1 MSKRHQKNI
10 EKQLLDVVNSRGND
24 NRCGE
29 CGAEYPTWASYNL
42 GIFLCG
48 RCASAHRRILGPPN
62 YKISKVKSLTLDK
75 WSEQQVDNLRRVG
88 NARAKKRWNPKRI
101 PFPFDGDDDVA
112 AVEQYIRDKYI
123 LGKFRDDDVDPSEFD
138 DDKMSKYSN
147 DDSHSRHSARSRSNS
162 TRSIQQLPKL
172 THRKLTTYEYSQYQL
187 QQNQMRNFG
196 YQDKDAAL
204 ESLLLAN
211 GDVELAIDIYKQ
223 DAKINPG
230 KEEIAPGLPS
240 RPRPSTTQAQSTT
253 PTGPVSSNSD
263 WWSNPGSTAG
273 STTVSSMPTGAQT
286 APQIYQ
292 YTDPVTGQ
300 VSYVDSNGQEYL
312 DPNNPQ
318 HQQQLMS
325 MTNPQLVAQQTN
337 KQSIMSLY
345 NQPTTVSP
353 QSQGAQQTQSYFPQQ
368 NGLAQPTQTGLS
380 QTGFGY
386 IQQPQQ
392 PQQQQQQQQQFTG
405 FGQTP
410 QPQFTGYGQ
419 PQQTGFYNQQGF
431 R

>member
-1 MSKRHQKNI
+1 MSKKYQKDI

-48 RCASAHRRILGPPN
+48 RCASVHRRVLGPPH

-75 WSEQQVDNLRRVG
+75 WSQQQVDNLRRVG

-101 PFPFDGDDDVA
+101 PFPFDGDDDIA

-138 DDKMSKYSN
+138 DDRMSKYSN
-147 DDSHSRHSARSRSNS
+147 DDSHSRRSARLRSNS

-172 THRKLTTYEYSQYQL
+172 THRKLTTYEYSQYQA
-187 QQNQMRNFG
+187 QQNQMRTFG
-196 YQDKDAAL
+196 YQDRDAAL

-253 PTGPVSSNSD
+253 STGAVSSTSD

-273 STTVSSMPTGAQT
+273 STTVSSMPTGIQAAT
-286 APQIYQ
+286 PQIYQ

-318 HQQQLMS
+318 HQQQLMG
-325 MTNPQLVAQQTN
+325 MTNPQLIAQQTN
-337 KQSIMSLY
+337 KQGIMSLY
-345 NQPTTVSP
+345 NQPTTMSP
-353 QSQGAQQTQSYFPQQ
+353 QSQGVQQQTQLYFPQQ
-368 NGLAQPTQTGLS
+368 NGLMQPSQTGLS
-380 QTGFGY
+380 QPGFGFA
-386 IQQPQQ
+386 QQPQQ
-392 PQQQQQQQQQFTG
+392 PPQQQFTG
-405 FGQTP
+405 FGQP
-410 QPQFTGYGQ
+410 GQPQFTGFGQ
-419 PQQTGFYNQQGF
+419 QQQTGFYNQQGY

>member
-10 EKQLLDVVNSRGND
+10 ERQLLDIVNSRGND

-48 RCASAHRRILGPPN
+48 RCASAHRRILGPPH
-62 YKISKVKSLTLDK
+62 YKISKVKSLTLDT
-75 WSEQQVDNLRRVG
+75 WSEHQLANLRRVG

-101 PFPFDGDDDVA
+101 PFPFDGDDDVG
-112 AVEQYIRDKYI
+112 AVEQYLRDKYI

-138 DDKMSKYSN
+138 EDRMSKYSN
-147 DDSHSRHSARSRSNS
+147 EDSQSRHSVRLRSNS
-162 TRSIQQLPKL
+162 TRSIPQLPKL
-172 THRKLTTYEYSQYQL
+172 THRKLTTYEYSQFQL
-187 QQNQMRNFG
+187 QQNQMRSFG
-196 YQDKDAAL
+196 YQDRDAAL

-223 DAKINPG
+223 DAKINPA

-240 RPRPSTTQAQSTT
+240 TPRPTTTQAQTT
-253 PTGPVSSNSD
+253 TTTSSGPVSSNSD
-263 WWSNPGSTAG
+263 WWSNPGSAVGSATA
-273 STTVSSMPTGAQT
+273 SSMPTGVQAT
-286 APQIYQ
+286 TPQIYQ
-292 YTDPVTGQ
+292 YTDPITGQ

-325 MTNPQLVAQQTN
+325 MTNPQLAAQQTN

-345 NQPTTVSP
+345 NQPTFASP
-353 QSQGAQQTQSYFPQQ
+353 LSQVGQQTQLYFPPQ
-368 NGLAQPTQTGLS
+368 NGSAQPIQQTGMV
-380 QTGFGY
+380 QPGY
-386 IQQPQQ
+386 VQPPQ
-392 PQQQQQQQQQFTG
+392 PQQQQQQPQFTG
-405 FGQTP
+405 FGQAP
-410 QPQFTGYGQ
+410 QNQFVGYGQ